1 MGIHRAKNRSK
12 ESILRGNI
20 KEPRGIQR
28 GNLEEPRRYSQGQ
41 YRGAK
46 GVFTGAI

>member
-12 ESILRGNI
+12 GSILRGNI
-20 KEPRGIQR
+20 EKPRG
-28 GNLEEPRRYSQGQ
+28 YSKGQ